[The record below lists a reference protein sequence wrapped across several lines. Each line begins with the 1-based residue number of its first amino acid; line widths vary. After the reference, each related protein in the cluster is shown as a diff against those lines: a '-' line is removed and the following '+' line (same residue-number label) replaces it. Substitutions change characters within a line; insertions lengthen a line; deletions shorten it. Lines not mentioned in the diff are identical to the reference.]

1 MNLLAGFLGL
11 VLSWFF
17 QEPVTNFCRFED
29 GFYTCKILIKNI
41 KKNEKG
47 EVKNG
52 TLEIQ
57 GCHLMHV
64 KIGQKIIFTNNPKSP
79 ISFDD
84 AGVVEIKV
92 GEEVL
97 VVEAGYEL

>member
-1 MNLLAGFLGL
+1 
-11 VLSWFF
+11 
-17 QEPVTNFCRFED
+17 
-29 GFYTCKILIKNI
+29 
-41 KKNEKG
+41 
-47 EVKNG
+47 
-52 TLEIQ
+52 
-57 GCHLMHV
+57 MHV

>member
-1 MNLLAGFLGL
+1 MSLLIGVLIFLN
-11 VLSWFF
+11 SFF
-17 QEPVTNFCRFED
+17 SQNQTSNFCRFED

-41 KKNEKG
+41 KKIEKG
-47 EVKNG
+47 EIKNG